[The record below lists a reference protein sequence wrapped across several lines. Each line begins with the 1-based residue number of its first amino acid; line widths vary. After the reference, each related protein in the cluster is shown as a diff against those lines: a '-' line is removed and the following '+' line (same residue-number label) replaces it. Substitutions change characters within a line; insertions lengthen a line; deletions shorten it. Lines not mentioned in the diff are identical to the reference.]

1 MAHYK
6 RFLLGLFVILALA
19 LPGQASMIFEEDFL
33 PLEPHFVH
41 SGLGQIDLLLFTNAN
56 GKGVTENRLK
66 QGNITL
72 FDGDDANTDMP
83 TGNKTT
89 ALESYIT
96 SVGELRDFYRLSFP
110 DGEGG
115 STIDQLVIFIDL
127 NQSGKGQGEDYILLD
142 DLKIIMNFDQIGNA
156 SDDRNAP
163 WTKDISSSMQNST
176 GSGFTGGT
184 VLSELAAPFQLT
196 VTNTGSG
203 FADYGV
209 LTGINPFDENLDD
222 DTRLLFMWQS
232 SNHHGGGTDIF
243 LSGTYSGV
251 GVPEPA
257 TIAMLAGGGAVLLLR
272 RRK

>member
-6 RFLLGLFVILALA
+6 RLLLGLVVVFALA
-19 LPGQASMIFEEDFL
+19 LPGQASMIYQENFL

-41 SGLGQIDLLLFTNAN
+41 SGLGQLDLLMFTNAN
-56 GKGVTENRLK
+56 GNGVTENRLK

-96 SVGELRDFYRLSFP
+96 SVGELRDFYRLNFP
-110 DGEGG
+110 NGEGG
-115 STIDQLVIFIDL
+115 STINQLMIFIDL
-127 NQSGKGQGEDYILLD
+127 SQSGKGQGEDYILLEN
-142 DLKIIMNFDQIGNA
+142 LKIVMNFNQIGNA
-156 SDDRNAP
+156 SDVRNDP
-163 WTKDISSSMQNST
+163 WTKDISSSKQNST

-184 VLSELAAPFQLT
+184 VLAELAAPLQLS

-209 LTGINPFDENLDD
+209 LTGINPFDESLDD
-222 DTRLLFMWQS
+222 DTRILFMWQS

-243 LSGTYSGV
+243 LSGAYSGV
-251 GVPEPA
+251 GVPEPV
-257 TIAMLAGGGAVLLLR
+257 TMAMLMAGGALLLV